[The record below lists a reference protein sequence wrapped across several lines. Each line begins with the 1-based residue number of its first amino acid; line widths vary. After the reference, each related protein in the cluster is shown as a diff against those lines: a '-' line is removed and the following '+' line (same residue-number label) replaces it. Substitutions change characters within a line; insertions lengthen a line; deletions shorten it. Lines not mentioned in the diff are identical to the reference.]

1 MPRADFVH
9 LHVHSQYSLLDGACH
24 LEKLV
29 RKAQE
34 FKMPALAVTDHGN
47 LFGAIDF
54 YRLAQ
59 KEGIK
64 PIIGCE
70 VYVAPGSRLE
80 RYPQDGQYEG
90 ANHLTLLVRDRTGYK
105 NLIKLVTAGYLEGF
119 YYKPR
124 IDKDLLAQYHEG
136 LLALSGCLN
145 SEVCQLLAQGEEE
158 KAVEVAAWHRDLF
171 GRENYFLEL
180 QFHGIEPQRAVNQ
193 GLLRMAKRLEVPVV
207 ATNDVHYLNAG
218 DHKAHDALICIQTG
232 KTVADRDRLRFASE
246 QFYFKSPRE
255 MADLFPELSEA
266 LLNTV
271 AIAERCNLRL
281 EFDKIHLPRYQAPPG
296 QTLDSYLAECSW
308 RGLHQRYGQIPD
320 EAKDRLARELEVI
333 KKIGF
338 AGYFLIVWDF
348 IRFAKERGI
357 AVGPG
362 RGSAAGSLVAYA
374 LGITNIDPLRYG
386 LLFER
391 FLNPERISPPDM
403 DIDFAD
409 DRRDEVIGYVAQKYG
424 KDNVA
429 QIITFGTLG
438 AKAVIRDVGRALGM
452 PYGEVDQVAKM
463 VPNVLNISL
472 DEAIA
477 QSPQLRDAVRS
488 RPEVNELWEIARSL
502 EGLTRH
508 ASTHAAGVVISGEP
522 LIEYV
527 PLYRGT
533 KGEITTQYAMGA
545 IERIGLL
552 KMDFLGLRTLT
563 VIANTLKLL
572 NEARGAELQADQIPF
587 DDAKTFQLLS
597 EARTSGV
604 FQLESAGMRDLLRRL
619 RPERLE
625 DVIALVALYRPGPM
639 EMIPDFINRR
649 HGRVKI
655 NYDHPLMEKYLKET
669 YGVMVYQEQVMQIA
683 SEMAGFTMGE
693 ADILRRAM
701 GKKNPELMARQRE
714 KFVEGAVARH
724 VPRAKGERIFDLMAQ
739 FAGYGFNKSHA
750 AAYAVV
756 AYQTAYLKANYPM
769 EFMAALLTSEMGDTD
784 KTVKYIEE
792 CQQMGIEILPPD
804 VNESGS
810 TFRVVGDKIRFG
822 LVAVKN
828 LGETAIQSIL
838 NARLTGGKISS
849 LHDFCERVDLRL
861 VNKRVIESLI
871 KCGAFDSLGYR
882 RSQLMAAVD
891 QAMEAASVL
900 LRDRAK
906 GQGSLLEMLEGGA
919 GRAKTPR
926 LLDMPEWS
934 HAQRLTAER
943 EILGFYISGH
953 PLSEYEALRKR
964 HATATTEELGSLRDK
979 EMVTLCGIITA
990 VKEIATKNGDR
1001 MAFVT
1006 LEDLRGSVESIAFP
1020 DLYRGR
1026 MLYLVKDNPV
1036 LVKGQVDIGE
1046 EAVKLLLTDV
1056 RPLSDLQ
1063 GEPEGEMEIAL
1074 RVDALSGEI
1083 LRRIRATVE
1092 GFGGPVPLRL
1102 RLHLD
1107 RATTVVVEADEGLSV
1122 RPVPELVSAVE
1133 KIAGPG
1139 SVAIKAGST

>member
-1 MPRADFVH
+1 MPHAGFVH

-29 RKAQE
+29 EKAKE

-54 YRLAQ
+54 YNLAQ
-59 KEGIK
+59 KAGVK

-70 VYVAPGSRLE
+70 VYVAPGSRLD
-80 RYPQDGQYEG
+80 RYPQDGHYEG
-90 ANHLTLLVRDRTGYK
+90 ANHLTLLVKDRTGYK

-119 YYKPR
+119 YYRPR
-124 IDKDLLAQYHEG
+124 VDKELLSQHHEG

-145 SEVCQLLAQGEEE
+145 SEVCRLLAQKEEG
-158 KAVEVAAWHRDLF
+158 KALEVAAWYRDLF
-171 GRENYFLEL
+171 GPENYFLEL
-180 QFHGIEPQRAVNQ
+180 QFHGIQPQQEVNQ
-193 GLLRMAKRLEVPVV
+193 SLLQMAKKLGASPV

-218 DHKAHDALICIQTG
+218 DHKAHDALLCIQTG
-232 KTVADRDRLRFASE
+232 KTVADRERMRFSSD
-246 QFYFKSPRE
+246 QFYFKNPQE
-255 MADLFPELSEA
+255 MQGLFAEIPEA
-266 LLNTV
+266 LINTV
-271 AIAERCNLRL
+271 AIAERCNLQL
-281 EFDKIHLPRYQAPPG
+281 DFNKIHLPHYQVPSG
-296 QTLDSYLAECSW
+296 HTLDTYLAECSW
-308 RGLHQRYGQIPD
+308 RGLKERYGQIT
-320 EAKDRLARELEVI
+320 EEVRQRLAGELQMIE
-333 KKIGF
+333 KMGF

-357 AVGPG
+357 SVGPG

-391 FLNPERISPPDM
+391 FMNPERISPPDM

-409 DRRDEVIGYVAQKYG
+409 DRRDEVIEYVAQKYG
-424 KDNVA
+424 KGNVA

-452 PYGEVDQVAKM
+452 PYGEVDRVAKM
-463 VPNVLNISL
+463 VPNILNIAL
-472 DEAIA
+472 HEAIA
-477 QSPQLRDAVRS
+477 QSPPLKDAVRS
-488 RPEVNELWEIARSL
+488 QTEVAELWEIARSL

-522 LIEYV
+522 LNEHV

-545 IERIGLL
+545 IEKIGLL

-572 NEARGAELQADQIPF
+572 KETRGVELQADRISL
-587 DDAKTFQLLS
+587 DDPKAFQLLS
-597 EARTSGV
+597 DAKTSGV
-604 FQLESAGMRDLLRRL
+604 FQLESGGMRDLLKRL

-655 NYDHPLMEKYLKET
+655 SYDHPLMEKYLHET

-701 GKKNPELMARQRE
+701 GKKDPELMARQRE
-714 KFVEGAVARH
+714 KFLAGAATRQ
-724 VPRAKGERIFDLMAQ
+724 VPKAKAEKIFDLMAQ

-750 AAYAVV
+750 AAYAMV
-756 AYQTAYLKANYPM
+756 AYQTAYLKANYPV
-769 EFMAALLTSEMGDTD
+769 EFMAALLTSEMGNTD
-784 KTVKYIEE
+784 KTVVYIEE
-792 CQQMGIEILPPD
+792 CRQMGIEILPPD

-810 TFRVVGDKIRFG
+810 TFRAVEDKICFG

-828 LGETAIQSIL
+828 LGETAIQSMV
-838 NARLTGGKISS
+838 NARLTGGKFTN

-861 VNKRVIESLI
+861 VNKRVIESLV
-871 KCGAFDSLGYR
+871 KCGAFDSLGCR
-882 RSQLMAAVD
+882 RSQLMAMVD
-891 QAMEAASVL
+891 QAMESASAVH
-900 LRDRAK
+900 RDRAK
-906 GQGSLLEMLEGGA
+906 GQVSLLDVLGGELSQA
-919 GRAKTPR
+919 VTPQIPEI
-926 LLDMPEWS
+926 PEWP

-943 EILGFYISGH
+943 EILGFYVTGH
-953 PLSEYEALRKR
+953 PLSEYETLATQY
-964 HATATTEELGSLRDK
+964 ATATTDGLFSLRDK
-979 EMVTLCGIITA
+979 ETVSLCGIVTA
-990 VKEIATKNGDR
+990 VKEISTKNGDR

-1020 DLYRGR
+1020 DLYKSK
-1026 MLYLVKDNPV
+1026 MLFLVKDNPV
-1036 LVKGQVDIGE
+1036 LVRGQVDIGE
-1046 EAVKLLLTDV
+1046 EVVKLLLSDV
-1056 RPLSDLQ
+1056 QPLDDLQ
-1063 GEPEGEMEIAL
+1063 EKPAAEVEIAL
-1074 RVDALSGEI
+1074 RPETLSMEV
-1083 LRRIRATVE
+1083 LRQIRSTAAD
-1092 GFGGPVPLRL
+1092 FRGPVPLRI
-1102 RLHLD
+1102 RLHTD
-1107 RATTVVVEADEGLSV
+1107 GQTAVVIEASEALRVMPLPAFLSRVEDIV
-1122 RPVPELVSAVE
+1122 
-1133 KIAGPG
+1133 GPG
-1139 SVAIKAGST
+1139 SVVVTR

>member
-1 MPRADFVH
+1 
-9 LHVHSQYSLLDGACH
+9 
-24 LEKLV
+24 
-29 RKAQE
+29 
-34 FKMPALAVTDHGN
+34 
-47 LFGAIDF
+47 
-54 YRLAQ
+54 
-59 KEGIK
+59 
-64 PIIGCE
+64 
-70 VYVAPGSRLE
+70 
-80 RYPQDGQYEG
+80 
-90 ANHLTLLVRDRTGYK
+90 
-105 NLIKLVTAGYLEGF
+105 
-119 YYKPR
+119 
-124 IDKDLLAQYHEG
+124 
-136 LLALSGCLN
+136 
-145 SEVCQLLAQGEEE
+145 
-158 KAVEVAAWHRDLF
+158 
-171 GRENYFLEL
+171 
-180 QFHGIEPQRAVNQ
+180 
-193 GLLRMAKRLEVPVV
+193 
-207 ATNDVHYLNAG
+207 
-218 DHKAHDALICIQTG
+218 
-232 KTVADRDRLRFASE
+232 
-246 QFYFKSPRE
+246 
-255 MADLFPELSEA
+255 
-266 LLNTV
+266 
-271 AIAERCNLRL
+271 
-281 EFDKIHLPRYQAPPG
+281 
-296 QTLDSYLAECSW
+296 
-308 RGLHQRYGQIPD
+308 
-320 EAKDRLARELEVI
+320 EVI
-333 KKIGF
+333 EKIGF

-348 IRFAKERGI
+348 IRFAKDRGI
-357 AVGPG
+357 SVGPG

-424 KDNVA
+424 KENVA

-452 PYGEVDQVAKM
+452 PYGEVDKIAKM

-477 QSPQLRDAVRS
+477 QSPPLREAVRS
-488 RPEVNELWEIARSL
+488 RPEVNDLWEIARTL

-522 LIEYV
+522 LIEHV

-545 IERIGLL
+545 IEKIGLL

-563 VIANTLKLL
+563 VISNTLKLL
-572 NEARGAELQADQIPF
+572 NETRGVDLQADRIPF
-587 DDAKTFQLLS
+587 DDAQTFTLLS

-714 KFVEGAVARH
+714 KFVERAVTRH
-724 VPRAKGERIFDLMAQ
+724 VPRAKTERIFDLMAQ

-769 EFMAALLTSEMGDTD
+769 EFMAALCTSEMGDTD

-792 CQQMGIEILPPD
+792 CRQMGIEILPPD

-838 NARLTGGKISS
+838 NARVTGGKFSS

-891 QAMEAASVL
+891 QAMDAASVL

-906 GQGSLLEMLEGGA
+906 GQVSLLEMLEGGV
-919 GRAKTPR
+919 GRAKTPQ
-926 LLDMPEWS
+926 LHDMPEWS

-943 EILGFYISGH
+943 EIIGFYITGH

-964 HATATTEELGSLRDK
+964 HATATTEELGSFRDK
-979 EMVTLCGIITA
+979 EMITLCGIITV
-990 VKEIATKNGDR
+990 VKEISTKSGDR

-1006 LEDLRGSVESIAFP
+1006 IEDLRGSVESIVFP

-1026 MLYLVKDNPV
+1026 MLTLVKDNPV

-1063 GEPEGEMEIAL
+1063 QEPEGEMEIAL
-1074 RVDALSGEI
+1074 RAEALSGEI
-1083 LRRIRATVE
+1083 LRQIRTTVE
-1092 GFGGPVPLRL
+1092 DYAGPVPLRL

-1107 RATTVVVEADEGLSV
+1107 RATAVVIEAGEGLSV
-1122 RPVPELVSAVE
+1122 RPVPELVSALE
-1133 KIAGPG
+1133 RITGPG
-1139 SVAIKAGST
+1139 SVAIRVGTA

>member
-29 RKAQE
+29 RKAKE

-47 LFGAIDF
+47 LFGAVDF

-124 IDKDLLAQYHEG
+124 IDKELLAQYHEG

-145 SEVCQLLAQGEEE
+145 SEVCQLLAHGEEE
-158 KAVEVAAWHRDLF
+158 KACEVAAWHRDLF

-180 QFHGIEPQRAVNQ
+180 QFHGIESQRAVNQ

-218 DHKAHDALICIQTG
+218 DHKAHDALVCIQTG
-232 KTVADRDRLRFASE
+232 KTVADRDRLRFASD

-271 AIAERCNLRL
+271 AIAERCNLQL
-281 EFDKIHLPRYQAPPG
+281 EFDKIHLPRYQEPPG
-296 QTLDSYLAECSW
+296 HTLDSYLAECSW
-308 RGLHQRYGQIPD
+308 RGLNERYGQITE
-320 EAKDRLARELEVI
+320 EAKGRLARELEVVE
-333 KKIGF
+333 KIGF

-409 DRRDEVIGYVAQKYG
+409 DRREEVIGYVAQKYG
-424 KDNVA
+424 KENVA

-452 PYGEVDQVAKM
+452 PYGEVDQIAKM

-477 QSPQLRDAVRS
+477 QSPPLREAVRS
-488 RPEVNELWEIARSL
+488 RPEVNGLWEIARSL

-522 LIEYV
+522 LIEHV
-527 PLYRGT
+527 PLYRGA

-572 NEARGAELQADQIPF
+572 NETRGVELQADQIPF

-669 YGVMVYQEQVMQIA
+669 YGVMVYQEQVMQIG

-701 GKKNPELMARQRE
+701 GKKNPELMDRQRE
-714 KFVEGAVARH
+714 KFVEGAVTRH
-724 VPRAKGERIFDLMAQ
+724 VPRAKAERIFDLMAQ

-756 AYQTAYLKANYPM
+756 AYQTGYLKANYPM

-838 NARLTGGKISS
+838 NARLTGGKFSS

-861 VNKRVIESLI
+861 VNKRVVESLI
-871 KCGAFDSLGYR
+871 KCGAFDSFGYR

-891 QAMEAASVL
+891 QAMEAASAL

-906 GQGSLLEMLEGGA
+906 GQVSLLEMLEGGA
-919 GRAKTPR
+919 GRAKTPQ
-926 LLDMPEWS
+926 LSDMPEWS

-943 EILGFYISGH
+943 EILGFYITGH
-953 PLSEYEALRKR
+953 PLTAYEAVRKR

-979 EMVTLCGIITA
+979 EMVALCAIITA
-990 VKEIATKNGDR
+990 VKEIATKSGDR

-1020 DLYRGR
+1020 DLYRAR
-1026 MLYLVKDNPV
+1026 MLHLVKDNPV

-1056 RPLSDLQ
+1056 QPLSDLQ
-1063 GEPEGEMEIAL
+1063 GQPEGELEITL
-1074 RVDALSGEI
+1074 RAEALSGET
-1083 LRRIRATVE
+1083 LRQIHTTV
-1092 GFGGPVPLRL
+1092 GDFRGPVPLRL
-1102 RLHLD
+1102 RLYLD
-1107 RATTVVVEADEGLSV
+1107 RATAVVIEAGEGLSV

-1139 SVAIKAGST
+1139 SVAIKGGSA

>member
-1 MPRADFVH
+1 MPHAGFVH

-29 RKAQE
+29 EKAKE
-34 FKMPALAVTDHGN
+34 FRMPALALTDHGN

-54 YRLAQ
+54 YHLA
-59 KEGIK
+59 KKAGIK

-80 RYPQDGQYEG
+80 RYPQDGHYEG
-90 ANHLTLLVRDRTGYK
+90 ANHLTLLVKDRTGYK
-105 NLIKLVTAGYLEGF
+105 NLIKLATAGYLEGF
-119 YYKPR
+119 YYRPR
-124 IDKDLLAQYHEG
+124 IDKELLSLHHEG
-136 LLALSGCLN
+136 LVALSGCLN
-145 SEVCQLLAQGEEE
+145 SEVCRLLAQKEEG
-158 KAVEVAAWHRDLF
+158 KALDVAAWYRDLF
-171 GRENYFLEL
+171 GRQNYFLEL
-180 QFHGIEPQRAVNQ
+180 QSHGIEAQHEVNRS
-193 GLLRMAKRLEVPVV
+193 LLKMAKTLGTSLV

-218 DHKAHDALICIQTG
+218 DDKAHDALVCIQTG
-232 KTVADRDRLRFASE
+232 KTVADRERMRFSSN
-246 QFYFKSPRE
+246 QFYLKSPQE
-255 MADLFPELSEA
+255 MQELFAEIPEA
-266 LLNTV
+266 LINTV
-271 AIAERCNLRL
+271 AIAERCNLQL
-281 EFDKIHLPRYQAPPG
+281 DFNKIHLPHYQVPPG
-296 QTLDSYLAECSW
+296 YTLDTYLAECSW
-308 RGLHQRYGQIPD
+308 RGLKERYSEITE
-320 EAKDRLARELEVI
+320 EARCRLAGELQVI
-333 KKIGF
+333 ENMGF

-391 FLNPERISPPDM
+391 FMNPERISPPDM

-424 KDNVA
+424 KENVA

-452 PYGEVDQVAKM
+452 PYGEVDRIAKM
-463 VPNVLNISL
+463 VPSILNVSL
-472 DEAIA
+472 GEAIV
-477 QSPQLRDAVRS
+477 QSPPLREAVGS
-488 RPEVNELWEIARSL
+488 QPELKELWEIARSL

-522 LIEYV
+522 LIEHV

-545 IERIGLL
+545 IEKIGLL

-572 NEARGAELQADQIPF
+572 KDTRGIELHADHIPL
-587 DDAKTFQLLS
+587 DDPKTFQLLS
-597 EARTSGV
+597 EAKTSGV
-604 FQLESAGMRDLLRRL
+604 FQLESGGMRDLLKRL

-655 NYDHPLMEKYLKET
+655 SYDHPLMEKFLHET

-714 KFVEGAVARH
+714 KFLAGAAARH
-724 VPRAKGERIFDLMAQ
+724 IPKAKAEKIFDLMAQ

-750 AAYAVV
+750 AAYAMV
-756 AYQTAYLKANYPM
+756 AYQTAYLKANYPVD
-769 EFMAALLTSEMGDTD
+769 FMAALLTSEMGNTD
-784 KTVKYIEE
+784 KTVAHIEE
-792 CQQMGIEILPPD
+792 CRQMGIEILPPD

-810 TFRVVGDKIRFG
+810 TFRVVEDKIRFG

-838 NARLTGGKISS
+838 NARLTAGRFTS

-871 KCGAFDSLGYR
+871 KCGAFDSLGWR
-882 RSQLMAAVD
+882 RSQMMSMVD
-891 QAMEAASVL
+891 QAMEAASAAH
-900 LRDRAK
+900 RDRAR
-906 GQGSLLEMLEGGA
+906 GQVSLLDVLGGGVA
-919 GRAKTPR
+919 QAATPQIP
-926 LLDMPEWS
+926 DIPEWP

-943 EILGFYISGH
+943 EMLGFYVTGH
-953 PLSEYEALRKR
+953 PLSEYETLAKQY
-964 HATATTEELGSLRDK
+964 ATATTDGLSSLRDK
-979 EMVTLCGIITA
+979 ETVTLCGVVTA
-990 VKEIATKNGDR
+990 VKEISTKNGDR

-1006 LEDLRGSVESIAFP
+1006 LEDLRGAVEMVAFP
-1020 DLYRGR
+1020 DLYRNK

-1036 LVKGQVDIGE
+1036 LVKGQVDVGE
-1046 EAVKLLLTDV
+1046 EAVKLLLSDV
-1056 RPLSDLQ
+1056 QPFDDLQ
-1063 GEPEGEMEIAL
+1063 EKPAAELEIAL
-1074 RVDALSGEI
+1074 RSEALSMEI
-1083 LRRIRATVE
+1083 LRQIRSTAAN
-1092 GFGGPVPLRL
+1092 FKGPVPLRL
-1102 RLHLD
+1102 CLHID
-1107 RATTVVVEADEGLSV
+1107 RETTVVIEASESLHV
-1122 RPVPELVSAVE
+1122 MPVPAFLSQVE
-1133 KIAGPG
+1133 SIVGPG
-1139 SVAIKAGST
+1139 SVVVTK

>member
-1 MPRADFVH
+1 MPHAGFVH

-29 RKAQE
+29 RKAKE

-59 KEGIK
+59 KEGVK

-70 VYVAPGSRLE
+70 VYVAPGSRLD
-80 RYPQDGQYEG
+80 RSPQDGQYEG
-90 ANHLTLLVRDRTGYK
+90 ANHLTLLVKDRVGYK

-124 IDKDLLAQYHEG
+124 IDKELLSQHHEG

-145 SEVCQLLAQGEEE
+145 SEVCQLLAQGEHG
-158 KAVEVAAWHRDLF
+158 KALESAAWHRDLF
-171 GRENYFLEL
+171 GPENYFAEL
-180 QFHGIEPQRAVNQ
+180 QFHDIESQREVNR
-193 GLLRMAKRLEVPVV
+193 GLLQLAKNLGLSTV

-218 DHKAHDALICIQTG
+218 DHKAHDTLLCIQTG
-232 KTVADRDRLRFASE
+232 RTVAERDRMRFAAD
-246 QFYFKSPRE
+246 QFYFKSPQE
-255 MADLFPELSEA
+255 MQNLFPEVPEA
-266 LLNTV
+266 IMNTLV
-271 AIAERCNLRL
+271 IAERCNLQL
-281 EFDKIHLPRYQAPPG
+281 DFDKIHLPRYEVPPG
-296 QTLDSYLAECSW
+296 HTLESYLGEISW
-308 RGLHQRYGQIPD
+308 RGLKERYGEITE
-320 EAKDRLARELEVI
+320 EARVRLARELNVI
-333 KKIGF
+333 EKIGF

-357 AVGPG
+357 SVGPG
-362 RGSAAGSLVAYA
+362 RGSAAGSLAAYA

-409 DRRDEVIGYVAQKYG
+409 DRRDEVIEYVAQKYG
-424 KDNVA
+424 KENVA

-438 AKAVIRDVGRALGM
+438 AKAVVRDVGRAVGM
-452 PYGEVDQVAKM
+452 PYGEVDRIAKM
-463 VPNVLNISL
+463 IPNILNVSL
-472 DEAIA
+472 DEAVA
-477 QSPQLRDAVRS
+477 QSPPLRETIHSA
-488 RPEVNELWEIARSL
+488 PELRELWEIARSL

-522 LIEYV
+522 LIEHV

-545 IERIGLL
+545 IEKIGLI

-563 VIANTLKLL
+563 VIANTLKVLKETRGVEL
-572 NEARGAELQADQIPF
+572 REAQIPF
-587 DDAKTFQLLS
+587 DDPRTFQLLS
-597 EARTSGV
+597 EAKTLGV

-619 RPERLE
+619 GPERLE

-655 NYDHPLMEKYLKET
+655 DYGHPLMEKYLRET

-701 GKKNPELMARQRE
+701 GKKDVDLMARQRE
-714 KFVEGAVARH
+714 KFIAGAVARR
-724 VPRAKGERIFDLMAQ
+724 VPKAKAGKIFELMAQ

-750 AAYAVV
+750 AAYAVL
-756 AYQTAYLKANYPM
+756 AYQTAYLKANYPV
-769 EFMAALLTSEMGDTD
+769 EFMAALLTSEMGNTD
-784 KTVKYIEE
+784 KTVRHIEE
-792 CQQMGIEILPPD
+792 CRQMAIEILPPD
-804 VNESGS
+804 VNESARN
-810 TFRVVGDKIRFG
+810 FRVVEDKLRFG

-838 NARLTGGKISS
+838 NARLTAGKFTS

-871 KCGAFDSLGYR
+871 KCGAFDSLGDH
-882 RSQLMAAVD
+882 RSQLMASVD
-891 QAMEAASVL
+891 QAIEAASAVH
-900 LRDRAK
+900 RDRAK
-906 GQGSLLEMLEGGA
+906 GQGSLLEMLGGMA
-919 GRAKTPR
+919 SQMKPPQ
-926 LLDMPEWS
+926 LHDMPEWS

-943 EILGFYISGH
+943 EILGFYITGH
-953 PLSEYEALRKR
+953 PLSEYEVLCKR
-964 HATATTEELGSLRDK
+964 YATAASDELSSLRDK
-979 EMVTLCGIITA
+979 ETVNLCGIVTA
-990 VKEIATKNGDR
+990 VKEISTKSGDR

-1006 LEDLRGSVESIAFP
+1006 LEDLRGSVELIAFP
-1020 DLYRGR
+1020 DLYRSK
-1026 MLYLVKDNPV
+1026 MLYLIKDNPV
-1036 LVKGQVDIGE
+1036 LVRGQVDIGE
-1046 EAVKLLLTDV
+1046 EVVKLLLTDV
-1056 RPLSDLQ
+1056 QPLSDLQ
-1063 GEPEGEMEIAL
+1063 GKTEGRLEIAV
-1074 RVDALSGEI
+1074 RAEALSGQV
-1083 LRRIRATVE
+1083 LRQIHTTAANFRGT
-1092 GFGGPVPLRL
+1092 VPLRL
-1102 RLHLD
+1102 RVYLD
-1107 RATTVVVEADEGLSV
+1107 PGNAVVIEAGEGLHV
-1122 RPVPELVSAVE
+1122 QPTPEFISQVE
-1133 KIAGPG
+1133 KIVGSG
-1139 SVAIKAGST
+1139 SVAVAG

>member
-1 MPRADFVH
+1 MPHAEFVH

-29 RKAQE
+29 RKAKE

-54 YRLAQ
+54 YRMAQ

-64 PIIGCE
+64 PVIGCE
-70 VYVAPGSRLE
+70 VYVAPGSRLD
-80 RYPQDGQYEG
+80 RYPQDGRYEG
-90 ANHLTLLVRDRTGYK
+90 ANHLTLLAKDRNGYK

-124 IDKDLLAQYHEG
+124 IDKALLSQHSDG

-145 SEVCQLLAQGEEE
+145 SEVCQLLAHGEEG
-158 KAVEVAAWHRDLF
+158 KALDVAAWHRDVF
-171 GRENYFLEL
+171 GGENYFLEL
-180 QFHGIEPQRAVNQ
+180 QSHGIEPQEDVNRH
-193 GLLRMAKRLEVPVV
+193 LIRMAQKLGLSLA
-207 ATNDVHYLNAG
+207 ATNDVHYLNPG
-218 DHKAHDALICIQTG
+218 DFKAHDALLCIQTG
-232 KTVADRDRLRFASE
+232 KTVAEKDRMRFSSN
-246 QFYFKSPRE
+246 QFYFKTPQE
-255 MADLFPELSEA
+255 MQDLFREVPEA
-266 LLNTV
+266 LVNTLT
-271 AIAERCNLRL
+271 IAERCNLQL
-281 EFDKIHLPRYQAPPG
+281 DFNKIHLPHYRVPPEH
-296 QTLDSYLAECSW
+296 TLDSYLVECSW
-308 RGLHQRYGQIPD
+308 RGLQERYGEITE
-320 EAKDRLARELEVI
+320 EAKSRLTQELRVI
-333 KKIGF
+333 EKIGF

-348 IRFAKERGI
+348 IRFARERGVS
-357 AVGPG
+357 VGPG

-409 DRRDEVIGYVAQKYG
+409 DRRDEVIEYVAQKYG

-438 AKAVIRDVGRALGM
+438 AKAVIRDVGRTLGM
-452 PYGEVDQVAKM
+452 PYGEVDKIAKM
-463 VPNVLNISL
+463 VPNILNITL
-472 DEAIA
+472 DDAMA
-477 QSPQLRDAVRS
+477 QSPPLREAVQG
-488 RPEVNELWEIARSL
+488 RPEVDELWQIARSL

-522 LIEYV
+522 LIEHV

-545 IERIGLL
+545 IEKIGLL

-563 VIANTLKLL
+563 VIANTLKLVK
-572 NEARGAELQADQIPF
+572 ETRGVELRAERIPF
-587 DDAKTFQLLS
+587 DDPKTFQLLS
-597 EARTSGV
+597 EAKTLGV
-604 FQLESAGMRDLLRRL
+604 FQLESPGMRDLLRRL

-655 NYDHPLMEKYLKET
+655 EYDHPLMEKYLKET

-701 GKKNPELMARQRE
+701 GKKNLDLMAQQRE
-714 KFVEGAVARH
+714 KFVARAVAQH
-724 VPRAKGERIFDLMAQ
+724 VPKAKAEKIFDLMAH

-756 AYQTAYLKANYPM
+756 AFQTAYLKANYPM
-769 EFMAALLTSEMGDTD
+769 EFMAALLTSEMGNTD
-784 KTVKYIEE
+784 KTVRHIEE
-792 CQQMGIEILPPD
+792 CRQMGIEILPPD

-810 TFRVVGDKIRFG
+810 TFRVVEGKIRFG

-828 LGETAIQSIL
+828 LGETAIQSVL
-838 NARLTGGKISS
+838 NARRTGGKFTS

-871 KCGAFDSLGYR
+871 KCGAFDSLGFR
-882 RSQLMAAVD
+882 RSQLMAAAD
-891 QAMEAASVL
+891 HAMDAASAVV
-900 LRDRAK
+900 RDRAR
-906 GQGSLLEMLEGGA
+906 GQGSLLEMLGGEA
-919 GRAKTPR
+919 AQAKAPQ
-926 LLDMPEWS
+926 MPDISEWS
-934 HAQRLTAER
+934 HSQRLTAER
-943 EILGFYISGH
+943 EILGFYITGH
-953 PLSEYEALRKR
+953 PLSEFEPLRKR
-964 HATATTEELGSLRDK
+964 YATATTDELSGLRDK
-979 EMVTLCGIITA
+979 ETVSLCGIVTA
-990 VKEIATKNGDR
+990 VKEISTKNGDR

-1006 LEDLRGSVESIAFP
+1006 LEDLQGSVESIAFP
-1020 DLYRGR
+1020 DLYRGK
-1026 MLYLVKDNPV
+1026 MLHLIKDNPV

-1046 EAVKLLLTDV
+1046 EVVKLLLSDV
-1056 RPLSDLQ
+1056 QPLGDLQ
-1063 GEPEGEMEIAL
+1063 EEAGGELEIAVRSEALTGEVL
-1074 RVDALSGEI
+1074 RQ
-1083 LRRIRATVE
+1083 IRMAAAQ
-1092 GFGGPVPLRL
+1092 FKGPIPLRL

-1107 RATTVVVEADEGLSV
+1107 RGTSVVVEAGQ
-1122 RPVPELVSAVE
+1122 ELHVLPAPAFIAEVE
-1133 KIAGPG
+1133 RITGPG
-1139 SVAIKAGST
+1139 SVTVTR

>member
-1 MPRADFVH
+1 MPRAGFVH

-29 RKAQE
+29 RKAKE

-59 KEGIK
+59 KEGVK

-70 VYVAPGSRLE
+70 VYVAPGSRLD
-80 RYPQDGQYEG
+80 RSPQDGQYEG
-90 ANHLTLLVRDRTGYK
+90 ANHLTLLVKDRVGYK

-124 IDKDLLAQYHEG
+124 IDKELLSQYHEG

-145 SEVCQLLAQGEEE
+145 SEVCQLLAQGEHG
-158 KAVEVAAWHRDLF
+158 KAVESAAWHRDLF
-171 GRENYFLEL
+171 GPENYFAEL
-180 QFHGIEPQRAVNQ
+180 QFHGIESQREVNR
-193 GLLRMAKRLEVPVV
+193 GLLQLAKDLGLSTV

-218 DHKAHDALICIQTG
+218 DHKAHDTLLCIQTG
-232 KTVADRDRLRFASE
+232 RTVAERDRMRFASD
-246 QFYFKSPRE
+246 QFYLKSPQE
-255 MADLFPELSEA
+255 MQNLFPEIPEA
-266 LLNTV
+266 ITNTLV
-271 AIAERCNLRL
+271 IAERCNLQL
-281 EFDKIHLPRYQAPPG
+281 EFDKIHLPRYEVPPG
-296 QTLDSYLAECSW
+296 HTLESYLGEISW
-308 RGLHQRYGQIPD
+308 RGLKERYGEIAE
-320 EAKDRLARELEVI
+320 EARARLARELNVI
-333 KKIGF
+333 EKIGF

-357 AVGPG
+357 SVGPG

-409 DRRDEVIGYVAQKYG
+409 DRRDEVIEYVAQKYG
-424 KDNVA
+424 KENVA

-438 AKAVIRDVGRALGM
+438 AKAVVRDVGRAVGM
-452 PYGEVDQVAKM
+452 PYGEVDRIAKM
-463 VPNVLNISL
+463 IPNILNVSL
-472 DEAIA
+472 DEAVA
-477 QSPQLRDAVRS
+477 QSPPLRETIHSA
-488 RPEVNELWEIARSL
+488 PELGELWEIARSL

-522 LIEYV
+522 LIEHV

-545 IERIGLL
+545 IEKIGLI

-563 VIANTLKLL
+563 VIANTLKVLK
-572 NEARGAELQADQIPF
+572 ETRGVEIREDQIPF
-587 DDAKTFQLLS
+587 DDPKTFQLLS
-597 EARTSGV
+597 EAKTLGV

-619 RPERLE
+619 GPERLE

-655 NYDHPLMEKYLKET
+655 DYGHPLMEKYLRET

-701 GKKNPELMARQRE
+701 GKKDVDLMVRQRE
-714 KFVEGAVARH
+714 KFIAGAVARR
-724 VPRAKGERIFDLMAQ
+724 VPKARAEKIFDLMAQ

-750 AAYAVV
+750 AAYAVL
-756 AYQTAYLKANYPM
+756 AYQTAYLKANYPV
-769 EFMAALLTSEMGDTD
+769 EFMAALLTSEMGNTD
-784 KTVKYIEE
+784 KTVRHIEE
-792 CQQMGIEILPPD
+792 CRQMAIEILPPD
-804 VNESGS
+804 VNESARN
-810 TFRVVGDKIRFG
+810 FRVVEDKLRFG

-838 NARLTGGKISS
+838 NARLTGGKFTS

-871 KCGAFDSLGYR
+871 KCGAFDSLGDR
-882 RSQLMAAVD
+882 RSQLMASVD
-891 QAMEAASVL
+891 QAIDAASAVQ
-900 LRDRAK
+900 RDRAK
-906 GQGSLLEMLEGGA
+906 GQGSLLEMLGGVA
-919 GRAKTPR
+919 SQMKPPQ
-926 LLDMPEWS
+926 LHDMPEWS

-943 EILGFYISGH
+943 EILGFYITGH
-953 PLSEYEALRKR
+953 PLSEYEVLCKR
-964 HATATTEELGSLRDK
+964 YATAASDELSSLRDK
-979 EMVTLCGIITA
+979 ATVNLCGIITA
-990 VKEIATKNGDR
+990 VKEIATKSGDR

-1006 LEDLRGSVESIAFP
+1006 LEDLRGSVELIAFP
-1020 DLYRGR
+1020 DLYRSK
-1026 MLYLVKDNPV
+1026 MLYLIKDSPV
-1036 LVKGQVDIGE
+1036 LVRGQVDIGE
-1046 EAVKLLLTDV
+1046 EVVKLLLTDV
-1056 RPLSDLQ
+1056 QPLSDLQ
-1063 GEPEGEMEIAL
+1063 GKTEGHLEIAL
-1074 RVDALSGEI
+1074 RAEALSGQV
-1083 LRRIRATVE
+1083 LRQIHTTAANFR
-1092 GFGGPVPLRL
+1092 GDVPLRL
-1102 RLHLD
+1102 RLYVERD
-1107 RATTVVVEADEGLSV
+1107 RAIVIEAGEKLHVKPAAEFIAQVEN
-1122 RPVPELVSAVE
+1122 
-1133 KIAGPG
+1133 ITGPG
-1139 SVAIKAGST
+1139 SVGTTL

>member
-1 MPRADFVH
+1 MPRAGFVH

-29 RKAQE
+29 RKAKE
-34 FKMPALAVTDHGN
+34 FKMPALAITDHGN

-80 RYPQDGQYEG
+80 RHPEDGQYEG

-124 IDKDLLAQYHEG
+124 IDKDLLSRHHEG

-145 SEVCQLLAQGEEE
+145 SEVCRLLAQGEEGKSLE
-158 KAVEVAAWHRDLF
+158 AAAWHRDLF
-171 GRENYFLEL
+171 GPENYFLEM
-180 QFHGIEPQRAVNQ
+180 QFHGIEPQREVNMS
-193 GLLRMAKRLEVPVV
+193 LLQMAKKLGLSLV
-207 ATNDVHYLNAG
+207 ATNDVHYLNVE
-218 DHKAHDALICIQTG
+218 DHTAHDALLCIQTG
-232 KTVADRDRLRFASE
+232 KAVADRDRLRFSAD
-246 QFYFKSPRE
+246 QFYFKSPQE
-255 MADLFPELSEA
+255 MRDLFPEFPEVLV
-266 LLNTV
+266 NTL
-271 AIAERCNLRL
+271 AIAERCNLQMD
-281 EFDKIHLPRYQAPPG
+281 FDRIHLPRYHVPPG
-296 QTLDSYLAECSW
+296 YTLDSFLSECSW
-308 RGLHQRYGQIPD
+308 RGLKERYGEIT
-320 EAKDRLARELEVI
+320 EEGKSRLVEELRVI
-333 KKIGF
+333 EKIGF

-348 IRFAKERGI
+348 IRFSKERGI
-357 AVGPG
+357 SVGPG

-374 LGITNIDPLRYG
+374 LGITDIDPLRYG

-409 DRRDEVIGYVAQKYG
+409 DRRDEVIEYVAQKYG
-424 KDNVA
+424 KENVA

-438 AKAVIRDVGRALGM
+438 AKAVIRDVGRVLGM
-452 PYGEVDQVAKM
+452 PYGEVDKIAKM
-463 VPNVLNISL
+463 VPNILNITL
-472 DEAIA
+472 DDAIA
-477 QSPQLRDAVRS
+477 QSSPLREAVHS
-488 RPEVNELWEIARSL
+488 RPEINQLWQIARSL

-508 ASTHAAGVVISGEP
+508 ASTHAAGVVISEEP
-522 LIEYV
+522 LIEHV
-527 PLYRGT
+527 PLYRGA
-533 KGEITTQYAMGA
+533 KGEMTTQYAMGA
-545 IERIGLL
+545 IEKIGLL

-572 NEARGAELQADQIPF
+572 KETRGIELRAEQFPF
-587 DDAKTFQLLS
+587 DDPKTFQLLS

-655 NYDHPLMEKYLKET
+655 DYDHPLMEKYLKET

-701 GKKNPELMARQRE
+701 GKKNPELMAQQRE
-714 KFVEGAVARH
+714 KFVAGAGARH
-724 VPRAKGERIFDLMAQ
+724 VPKAKTEKIFDLMAQ

-756 AYQTAYLKANYPM
+756 AYQTAYLKANYPV
-769 EFMAALLTSEMGDTD
+769 EFMAALLTSDMGDTD
-784 KTVKYIEE
+784 RTVKHIEE
-792 CQQMGIEILPPD
+792 CRQMGIEILPPD

-810 TFRVVGDKIRFG
+810 TFRAVEGKIRFG

-828 LGETAIQSIL
+828 VGETAIQSIL
-838 NARLTGGKISS
+838 NARLAGGNFLN

-891 QAMEAASVL
+891 HAMDAGSAV

-906 GQGSLLEMLEGGA
+906 GQGSLLEMLGGEA
-919 GRAKTPR
+919 SQTKTPQMP
-926 LLDMPEWS
+926 DVPEWPP
-934 HAQRLTAER
+934 AQRLTAER
-943 EILGFYISGH
+943 EILGFYVTGH
-953 PLSEYEALRKR
+953 PLTEYEALGKR
-964 HATATTEELGSLRDK
+964 YATASTDELSSLRDK
-979 EMVTLCGIITA
+979 ETVRLCGIITA
-990 VKEIATKNGDR
+990 VKEISTKNGDR

-1006 LEDLRGSVESIAFP
+1006 LEDLRGSVEMIAFP
-1020 DLYRGR
+1020 DLYRGK
-1026 MLYLVKDNPV
+1026 MLYLVKDSPV
-1036 LVKGQVDIGE
+1036 LVRGQVDIGE
-1046 EAVKLLLTDV
+1046 EVVKLLLTDV
-1056 RPLSDLQ
+1056 QPLSDLQ
-1063 GEPEGEMEIAL
+1063 GEREGEMEIAL
-1074 RVDALSGEI
+1074 RPEVLSGEV
-1083 LRRIRATVE
+1083 LRQIRGAVANFR
-1092 GFGGPVPLRL
+1092 GAFPLRL
-1102 RLHLD
+1102 RLHLN
-1107 RATTVVVEADEGLSV
+1107 RGTAILIEAGAELHV
-1122 RPVPELVSAVE
+1122 TPVPELISEVE
-1133 KIAGPG
+1133 RIAGPG
-1139 SVAIKAGST
+1139 SVVVTR

>member
-1 MPRADFVH
+1 MLHAGFVH

-24 LEKLV
+24 LERLV
-29 RKAQE
+29 GKAKE
-34 FKMPALAVTDHGN
+34 FKMPALAITDHGN

-80 RYPQDGQYEG
+80 RFPQDGHYEG
-90 ANHLTLLVRDRTGYK
+90 TNHLTLLVKDRSGYK

-124 IDKDLLAQYHEG
+124 IDKELLSQHCEG

-145 SEVCQLLAQGEEE
+145 REVCRLLAQGEEG
-158 KAVEVAAWHRDLF
+158 KALEVAAWYRDLF
-171 GRENYFLEL
+171 GPENYFLEL
-180 QFHGIEPQRAVNQ
+180 QSHGIEPQRAVNQ
-193 GLLRMAKRLEVPVV
+193 SLLLMAKKLGLSLV

-218 DHKAHDALICIQTG
+218 DHKAHDALLCIQTG
-232 KTVADRDRLRFASE
+232 KAMAERDRLRFSAD
-246 QFYFKSPRE
+246 QFYFKSPEE
-255 MADLFPELSEA
+255 MRNLFLEIPEA
-266 LLNTV
+266 LVNTL
-271 AIAERCNLRL
+271 AIAERCNLQL
-281 EFDKIHLPRYQAPPG
+281 EFDKIHLPRYQVPPG
-296 QTLDSYLAECSW
+296 DTLDSYLGKIS
-308 RGLHQRYGQIPD
+308 RQGLKERYGEIAEETQG
-320 EAKDRLARELEVI
+320 RLDRELQAIER
-333 KKIGF
+333 IGF

-362 RGSAAGSLVAYA
+362 RGSAAGSLVSYA

-409 DRRDEVIGYVAQKYG
+409 DRRDEVIEYVAQKYG
-424 KDNVA
+424 KENVS

-438 AKAVIRDVGRALGM
+438 AKAVIRDVGRVLGM
-452 PYGEVDQVAKM
+452 PYGEVDKIAKM
-463 VPNVLNISL
+463 IPNILNSSL
-472 DEAIA
+472 DEAVA
-477 QSPQLRDAVRS
+477 QSPPLRESVQS
-488 RPEVNELWEIARSL
+488 VPEIGELWQIARSL

-508 ASTHAAGVVISGEP
+508 ASTHAAGVVISGDP
-522 LIEYV
+522 LIEHV
-527 PLYRGT
+527 PLYRGA

-545 IERIGLL
+545 IEKIGLL

-563 VIANTLKLL
+563 VIANTLKLIK
-572 NEARGAELQADQIPF
+572 ETRGVELQADEISF
-587 DDAKTFQLLS
+587 DDPRTFQLLS
-597 EARTSGV
+597 EARTAGV
-604 FQLESAGMRDLLRRL
+604 FQLESSGMRDLLRRL
-619 RPERLE
+619 KPERLE

-655 NYDHPLMEKYLKET
+655 TYAHPLMEKYLKET

-701 GKKNPELMARQRE
+701 GKKNLDLMARQRE
-714 KFVEGAVARH
+714 KFVAGAVARH
-724 VPRAKGERIFDLMAQ
+724 VPRAKAEKIFDLMAQ

-750 AAYAVV
+750 AAYAVL
-756 AYQTAYLKANYPM
+756 AYQTAYLKSSYPV
-769 EFMAALLTSEMGDTD
+769 EFMAALLTSEMGNTD

-792 CQQMGIEILPPD
+792 CRQTGIEILPPD
-804 VNESGS
+804 VNESVN
-810 TFRVVGDKIRFG
+810 TFRAVKDKLRFG
-822 LVAVKN
+822 LAAVKN

-838 NARLTGGKISS
+838 DARLTGGKFTS
-849 LHDFCERVDLRL
+849 LHDFSERVDLRL
-861 VNKRVIESLI
+861 VNKRVVESLI

-882 RSQLMAAVD
+882 RSQLMATVD
-891 QAMEAASVL
+891 QAMDAASAL

-906 GQGSLLEMLEGGA
+906 GQVSLLEMLGGTA
-919 GRAKTPR
+919 SQAKSYEMH
-926 LLDMPEWS
+926 DIPEWS

-943 EILGFYISGH
+943 EILGFYVTGH

-964 HATATTEELGSLRDK
+964 YATTTTDELSGLRDK
-979 EMVTLCGIITA
+979 ETVSLFGIVTA
-990 VKEIATKNGDR
+990 VKEISTKNGDR

-1006 LEDLRGSVESIAFP
+1006 LEDLRGSVELIAFP
-1020 DLYRGR
+1020 DLYKSK
-1026 MLYLVKDNPV
+1026 MLYLIKDSPV
-1036 LVKGQVDIGE
+1036 LVRGQVDIGE
-1046 EAVKLLLTDV
+1046 EVIKLLLTDV
-1056 RPLSDLQ
+1056 QPLSDLE
-1063 GEPEGEMEIAL
+1063 GKPEGELEIVL
-1074 RVDALSGEI
+1074 PIEALSGEV
-1083 LRRIRATVE
+1083 LRQIRTAAAN
-1092 GFGGPVPLRL
+1092 FRGPIPLRL

-1107 RATTVVVEADEGLSV
+1107 QETAVVIEAGEGLRV
-1122 RPVPELVSAVE
+1122 RPAPEFISEVE
-1133 KIAGPG
+1133 KIAGSG
-1139 SVAIKAGST
+1139 SVVVTR

>member
-29 RKAQE
+29 RKAHE

-124 IDKDLLAQYHEG
+124 IDKEVLAQYHEG

-145 SEVCQLLAQGEEE
+145 SEVCQLLAHGEEE
-158 KAVEVAAWHRDLF
+158 KACEVAAWHRDLF

-207 ATNDVHYLNAG
+207 VTNDVHYLNAG
-218 DHKAHDALICIQTG
+218 DHKAHDALVCIQTG
-232 KTVADRDRLRFASE
+232 KTVADRDRLRFASD
-246 QFYFKSPRE
+246 QFYLKSPRE

-271 AIAERCNLRL
+271 AIAERCNLQL
-281 EFDKIHLPRYQAPPG
+281 DFDKIHLPRYQAPPG
-296 QTLDSYLAECSW
+296 HTLDSYLAECSW
-308 RGLHQRYGQIPD
+308 RGLSQRYGQIA
-320 EAKDRLARELEVI
+320 EEVKARLTRELEVI
-333 KKIGF
+333 EKIGF

-348 IRFAKERGI
+348 IRFAKDRGI
-357 AVGPG
+357 SVGPG

-424 KDNVA
+424 KENVA

-452 PYGEVDQVAKM
+452 PYGEVDKIAKM

-477 QSPQLRDAVRS
+477 QSPPLREAVRS
-488 RPEVNELWEIARSL
+488 RPEVNDLWEIARTL

-522 LIEYV
+522 LIEHV

-545 IERIGLL
+545 IEKIGLL

-563 VIANTLKLL
+563 VISNTLKLL
-572 NEARGAELQADQIPF
+572 KETRGVDLQADQIPF
-587 DDAKTFQLLS
+587 DDAQTFTLLS

-714 KFVEGAVARH
+714 KFVDRTVTRH
-724 VPRAKGERIFDLMAQ
+724 VPRAKAERIFDLMAQ

-769 EFMAALLTSEMGDTD
+769 EFMAALCTSEMGDTD

-792 CQQMGIEILPPD
+792 CRQMGIEILPPD

-838 NARLTGGKISS
+838 NARTTGGKFSS

-891 QAMEAASVL
+891 QAMDAASVL

-906 GQGSLLEMLEGGA
+906 GQVSLLEMLEGGV
-919 GRAKTPR
+919 GRAKTPQ
-926 LLDMPEWS
+926 LHDMPEWS

-943 EILGFYISGH
+943 EIIGFYITGH

-964 HATATTEELGSLRDK
+964 HATVTTEELGSLRDK
-979 EMVTLCGIITA
+979 EMITLCGIITA
-990 VKEIATKNGDR
+990 VKEISTKSGDR

-1006 LEDLRGSVESIAFP
+1006 IEDLRGSVESIVFP

-1026 MLYLVKDNPV
+1026 MLALVKDNPV

-1046 EAVKLLLTDV
+1046 EAVKLLLTEV

-1063 GEPEGEMEIAL
+1063 QEPEGELEIAL
-1074 RVDALSGEI
+1074 RAEALSGEI
-1083 LRRIRATVE
+1083 LRQIRTAVE
-1092 GFGGPVPLRL
+1092 GFAGPVPLRL

-1107 RATTVVVEADEGLSV
+1107 RATAVVIEAGEGLTV
-1122 RPVPELVSAVE
+1122 RPVPELVSALE
-1133 KIAGPG
+1133 RIAGPG
-1139 SVAIKAGST
+1139 SVAIRVGAA

>member
-1 MPRADFVH
+1 MPRAEFVH

-24 LEKLV
+24 LDKLV
-29 RKAQE
+29 RKAKE
-34 FKMPALAVTDHGN
+34 CKMPALAVTDHGN

-64 PIIGCE
+64 PVVGCE

-80 RYPQDGQYEG
+80 RSPQDGQYEG
-90 ANHLTLLVRDRTGYK
+90 ANHLTLLVKDRRGYK

-124 IDKDLLAQYHEG
+124 IDKALLAEHHEG

-145 SEVCQLLAQGEEE
+145 SEVCRLLAQGEED
-158 KAVEVAAWHRDLF
+158 KAVEAAAWHRDLF
-171 GRENYFLEL
+171 GRDNYFLEL
-180 QFHGIEPQRAVNQ
+180 QDHGIEPQRAVNQ
-193 GLLRMAKRLEVPVV
+193 SLLRMAKTLGVAVV

-218 DHKAHDALICIQTG
+218 DHKAHDALLCIQTG
-232 KTVADRDRLRFASE
+232 KAVADRDRLRFTSD
-246 QFYFKSPRE
+246 QFYFKGPHE
-255 MADLFPELSEA
+255 MQAVFPDLPEA
-266 LLNTV
+266 LTNTLV
-271 AIAERCNLRL
+271 VAERCNLQL
-281 EFDKIHLPRYQAPPG
+281 EFDKIHVPRYQVPPG
-296 QTLDSYLAECSW
+296 QTLDSYLTECSR
-308 RGLHQRYGQIPD
+308 RGLHARYGGAIPE
-320 EAKDRLARELEVI
+320 EAEQRLAHELEVI
-333 KKIGF
+333 AKIGF

-348 IRFAKERGI
+348 IRFAKDRGI
-357 AVGPG
+357 SVGPG

-409 DRRDEVIGYVAQKYG
+409 DRRDEVIEYVAQKYG
-424 KDNVA
+424 KENVA

-438 AKAVIRDVGRALGM
+438 AKAVIRDVGRVVGL
-452 PYGEVDQVAKM
+452 PYGEVDRIAKL
-463 VPNVLNISL
+463 VPNILNITL
-472 DEAIA
+472 DDAIA
-477 QSPQLRDAVRS
+477 QSPPLKEAIRS
-488 RPEVNELWEIARSL
+488 RAELGELWEIARSL

-508 ASTHAAGVVISGEP
+508 ASTHAAGVVISGDP
-522 LIEYV
+522 LIEHV
-527 PLYRGT
+527 PLYRGA
-533 KGEITTQYAMGA
+533 KGEVTTQYAMGA
-545 IERIGLL
+545 IEKIGLL

-563 VIANTLKLL
+563 VIANTLKLIK
-572 NEARGAELQADQIPF
+572 ETRGIALQADQIPF
-587 DDAKTFQLLS
+587 DDPRTFLLLS

-639 EMIPDFINRR
+639 DMIPDFINRR
-649 HGRVKI
+649 HDRVKI
-655 NYDHPLMEKYLKET
+655 TYEHPLMEKHLRET
-669 YGVMVYQEQVMQIA
+669 YGVMVYQEQVMQMA
-683 SEMAGFTMGE
+683 GDMAGFTMGE

-714 KFVEGAVARH
+714 KFVAGAVGRG
-724 VPRAKGERIFDLMAQ
+724 VAKAKAEKIFDAMAQ

-756 AYQTAYLKANYPM
+756 AYQTGYLKANFPT

-792 CQQMGIEILPPD
+792 CRQMEIDILPPD

-810 TFRVVGDKIRFG
+810 TFRVVGEKIRFG

-838 NARLTGGKISS
+838 DARLAGGKLTS
-849 LHDFCERVDLRL
+849 LHDFCARVDLRL

-871 KCGAFDSLGYR
+871 KCGAFDSLGAR
-882 RSQLMAAVD
+882 RSQLMASLD
-891 QAMEAASVL
+891 QAMDAGSAA

-906 GQGSLLEMLEGGA
+906 GQAS
-919 GRAKTPR
+919 
-926 LLDMPEWS
+926 LLDMLGGDPAQAKTTHLADVPEWS
-934 HAQRLTAER
+934 HAQRLHAER
-943 EILGFYISGH
+943 EILGFYITGH
-953 PLSEYEALRKR
+953 PLSEYEAIRAR
-964 HATATTEELGSLRDK
+964 HATATTDELASLRDRQT
-979 EMVTLCGIITA
+979 VSLFGVVTA

-1006 LEDLRGSVESIAFP
+1006 VEDLRGSVEAIAFP
-1020 DLYRGR
+1020 DLYRSK
-1026 MLYLVKDNPV
+1026 MLFLVKDNPV
-1036 LVKGQVDIGE
+1036 LVKGQVDVGE
-1046 EAVKLLLTDV
+1046 DVAKLLLTDV
-1056 RPLSDLQ
+1056 QPLSDLQ
-1063 GEPEGEMEIAL
+1063 GQPEGELTIAV
-1074 RVDALSGEI
+1074 RPEALSGEV
-1083 LRRIRATVE
+1083 LRQIRTAAAH
-1092 GFGGPVPLRL
+1092 FKGPVPLRL

-1107 RATTVVVEADEGLSV
+1107 PATAVVIEAGEGVSV
-1122 RPVPELVSAVE
+1122 TPGPEFVAAVE

-1139 SVAIKAGST
+1139 SVVVMR

>member
-1 MPRADFVH
+1 MPRAGFVH

-29 RKAQE
+29 RKAKE
-34 FKMPALAVTDHGN
+34 FRMPALAVTDHGN

-80 RYPQDGQYEG
+80 RYPQDGHYEG
-90 ANHLTLLVRDRTGYK
+90 ANHLTLLVKDRIGYK

-124 IDKDLLAQYHEG
+124 IDKELLSQHHEG

-145 SEVCQLLAQGEEE
+145 SEVCGLLAEGDDE
-158 KAVEVAAWHRDLF
+158 KALEAAAWYRDLF
-171 GRENYFLEL
+171 GSENYFLEL
-180 QFHGIEPQRAVNQ
+180 QSHGIESQERVNR
-193 GLLRMAKRLEVPVV
+193 GLLQLAKKLGVPVV

-218 DHKAHDALICIQTG
+218 DHKAHDALLCIQTG
-232 KTVADRDRLRFASE
+232 TTVAERDRLRFSAE
-246 QFYFKSPRE
+246 QFYFKSPQE
-255 MADLFPELSEA
+255 MQALFPDIPEA
-266 LLNTV
+266 LSNTLV
-271 AIAERCNLRL
+271 IAERCNLQL
-281 EFDKIHLPRYQAPPG
+281 DFEKVHLPRYQAPPKH
-296 QTLDSYLAECSW
+296 TLESFLEEISC
-308 RGLHQRYGQIPD
+308 RGLTERYGEITE
-320 EAKDRLARELEVI
+320 EAKARLARELHVI
-333 KKIGF
+333 EKIGF

-357 AVGPG
+357 SVGPG
-362 RGSAAGSLVAYA
+362 RGSVAGSLVAYA

-409 DRRDEVIGYVAQKYG
+409 DRRDEVIEYVAQKYG
-424 KDNVA
+424 KENVA

-452 PYGEVDQVAKM
+452 TYGEVDRIAKM
-463 VPNVLNISL
+463 IPNVLNISL
-472 DEAIA
+472 DDALA
-477 QSPQLRDAVRS
+477 QSPPLREAIHAA
-488 RPEVNELWEIARSL
+488 PELRELWDIARSL

-508 ASTHAAGVVISGEP
+508 ASTHAAGVVISEEP
-522 LIEYV
+522 LIENV

-533 KGEITTQYAMGA
+533 RGEITTQYAMGA
-545 IERIGLL
+545 IEAIGLL

-572 NEARGAELQADQIPF
+572 KETRGIELREAQIPF
-587 DDAKTFQLLS
+587 DDERTFLLLS
-597 EARTSGV
+597 EAKTLGV
-604 FQLESAGMRDLLRRL
+604 FQLESSGMRDLLKRL

-655 NYDHPLMEKYLKET
+655 EYDHPLMEKYLKET

-701 GKKNPELMARQRE
+701 GKKNLDLMARQRE
-714 KFVEGAVARH
+714 KFIAGAVANR
-724 VPRAKGERIFDLMAQ
+724 VPKAKAEKIFDLMAQ

-756 AYQTAYLKANYPM
+756 AYQTAYLKTHYPV
-769 EFMAALLTSEMGDTD
+769 EFMAALLTSEMGNTD
-784 KTVKYIEE
+784 KTVRHIEE
-792 CQQMGIEILPPD
+792 CRQMGIEILPPD

-810 TFRVVGDKIRFG
+810 TFRVVEDKLRFG

-838 NARLTGGKISS
+838 NARLTGGKFTS

-871 KCGAFDSLGYR
+871 KCGAFDSLGSR
-882 RSQLMAAVD
+882 RSQLMASVD
-891 QAMEAASVL
+891 QAMEGASVVQ
-900 LRDRAK
+900 RDRAK
-906 GQGSLLEMLEGGA
+906 GQVSMLEMLGGA
-919 GRAKTPR
+919 ASHRTPAQ
-926 LLDMPEWS
+926 LHEMPEWS

-943 EILGFYISGH
+943 EILGFYITGH
-953 PLSEYEALRKR
+953 PLSEYEALVARY
-964 HATATTEELGSLRDK
+964 ATAASDELSSLRDK
-979 EMVTLCGIITA
+979 ETVSLCGIITA
-990 VKEIATKNGDR
+990 VKEISTKNGER

-1006 LEDLRGSVESIAFP
+1006 LEDLRGSVELIAFP
-1020 DLYRGR
+1020 DLYRSK
-1026 MLYLVKDNPV
+1026 MLYLIKDNPV
-1036 LVKGQVDIGE
+1036 LVRGQVDIGE
-1046 EAVKLLLTDV
+1046 DVAKLLLTDV
-1056 RPLSDLQ
+1056 QPLSDLQ
-1063 GEPEGEMEIAL
+1063 GKAEGGLEIAL
-1074 RVDALSGEI
+1074 RAEALSGEV
-1083 LRRIRATVE
+1083 LRQIHTAAANFR
-1092 GFGGPVPLRL
+1092 GDVPLRL
-1102 RLHLD
+1102 RLYVERD
-1107 RATTVVVEADEGLSV
+1107 RAIVIEAGEKLHVEPAAEFI
-1122 RPVPELVSAVE
+1122 AQVE
-1133 KIAGPG
+1133 SITGPG
-1139 SVAIKAGST
+1139 SVGKAL

>member
-1 MPRADFVH
+1 MRHAGFAH

-24 LEKLV
+24 VEKLV
-29 RKAQE
+29 QKAKE

-90 ANHLTLLVRDRTGYK
+90 ANHLTLLVKDRTGYK

-124 IDKDLLAQYHEG
+124 IDKELLSQHSEG

-145 SEVCQLLAQGEEE
+145 SEVCRLLAQKEAE
-158 KAVEVAAWHRDLF
+158 KALEVAAWHRDLF

-180 QFHGIEPQRAVNQ
+180 QFHGIENQREVNRDLLQMTKKLGVAV
-193 GLLRMAKRLEVPVV
+193 A

-218 DHKAHDALICIQTG
+218 DHKAHDVLLCIQTG
-232 KTVADRDRLRFASE
+232 KVVADSDRMRFSSD
-246 QFYFKSPRE
+246 QFYFKSPQE
-255 MADLFPELSEA
+255 MQGLFHEIPEVLV
-266 LLNTV
+266 NTL
-271 AIAERCNLRL
+271 AIAERCNLQM
-281 EFDKIHLPRYQAPPG
+281 EFDKVYLPPYEVPQG
-296 QTLDSYLAECSW
+296 HTLDSYLAECSW
-308 RGLHQRYGQIPD
+308 RGLRERYGEFTP
-320 EAKDRLARELEVI
+320 EAKDRLARELQVI
-333 KKIGF
+333 EKMGF

-348 IRFAKERGI
+348 IRFARERGI
-357 AVGPG
+357 SVGPG

-409 DRRDEVIGYVAQKYG
+409 DRRDEVIEYVAQRYG
-424 KDNVA
+424 KENVA

-452 PYGEVDQVAKM
+452 PYGEVDKIAKV
-463 VPNVLNISL
+463 VPNILNITL
-472 DEAIA
+472 DEAIT
-477 QSPQLRDAVRS
+477 QSPPLREAVRS
-488 RPEVNELWEIARSL
+488 RPEVDDLWQVARSL

-522 LIEYV
+522 LIEHV

-533 KGEITTQYAMGA
+533 KGEVTTQYAMGT
-545 IERIGLL
+545 IEKIGLL

-563 VIANTLKLL
+563 VITNTLKLL
-572 NEARGAELQADQIPF
+572 RETQGVELRSDQIPF
-587 DDAKTFQLLS
+587 NDPKTFQLLS
-597 EARTSGV
+597 EMKTSGV

-619 RPERLE
+619 KPERLE

-639 EMIPDFINRR
+639 EMISDFINRR

-655 NYDHPLMEKYLKET
+655 TYAHPLMEKYLKET
-669 YGVMVYQEQVMQIA
+669 YGIMVYQEQVMQIA
-683 SEMAGFTMGE
+683 SEVAGFTMGE

-701 GKKNPELMARQRE
+701 GKKNLELMARQRE
-714 KFVEGAVARH
+714 KFVAGAVARD
-724 VPRAKGERIFDLMAQ
+724 VPKAKAEKIFDLMAH

-756 AYQTAYLKANYPM
+756 AYQTAYLKANYPV

-792 CQQMGIEILPPD
+792 CRQIGIEILPPD

-828 LGETAIQSIL
+828 LGETAFQSIL
-838 NARLTGGKISS
+838 NARLTSGKFTS
-849 LHDFCERVDLRL
+849 LRDFCERVDLRL

-882 RSQLMAAVD
+882 RSQLMATVD
-891 QAMEAASVL
+891 QAMEAASAV

-906 GQGSLLEMLEGGA
+906 GQCSLLDVLGGGVSPA
-919 GRAKTPR
+919 EASDVP
-926 LLDMPEWS
+926 DIPEWP

-943 EILGFYISGH
+943 EILGFYVTGH
-953 PLSEYEALRKR
+953 PLAEYEALRKR
-964 HATATTEELGSLRDK
+964 HATATTDELSSMRDK
-979 EMVTLCGIITA
+979 QTVSLCGIITA
-990 VKEIATKNGDR
+990 VKEISTKNGDR

-1006 LEDLRGSVESIAFP
+1006 LEDLRGSVEMIAFP
-1020 DLYRGR
+1020 DLYKAK
-1026 MLYLVKDNPV
+1026 MLYLVKDTPV

-1046 EAVKLLLTDV
+1046 EVVKLLLTDV
-1056 RPLSDLQ
+1056 QPLSDLQ
-1063 GEPEGEMEIAL
+1063 GEPTGEVEILL
-1074 RVDALSGEI
+1074 REEALSGEV
-1083 LRRIRATVE
+1083 LRQIRSAAANFKGT
-1092 GFGGPVPLRL
+1092 VPLRL

-1107 RATTVVVEADEGLSV
+1107 RERAVVIEAEEGLQV
-1122 RPVPELVSAVE
+1122 RPVAELISQVE

-1139 SVAIKAGST
+1139 SVAVTR

>member
-1 MPRADFVH
+1 MPHAGFVH

-24 LEKLV
+24 LERLV
-29 RKAQE
+29 QKAKG
-34 FKMPALAVTDHGN
+34 FKMPALAITDHGN

-59 KEGIK
+59 REGIK

-80 RYPQDGQYEG
+80 RHPQDGHYEG
-90 ANHLTLLVRDRTGYK
+90 ANHLTLLVKDRTGYK

-124 IDKDLLAQYHEG
+124 IDKELLSRHSEG

-145 SEVCQLLAQGEEE
+145 SEVCRLLTQKEKE
-158 KAVEVAAWHRDLF
+158 KALEAAAWHRDLF

-180 QFHGIEPQRAVNQ
+180 QFHGVENQREVNQ
-193 GLLRMAKRLEVPVV
+193 SLLEMAKELGLSLV
-207 ATNDVHYLNAG
+207 ATNDVHYLNPD
-218 DHKAHDALICIQTG
+218 DHKAHDVLLCIQTG
-232 KTVADRDRLRFASE
+232 KAVSDQDRMRFSSD
-246 QFYFKSPRE
+246 QFYLKSPQE
-255 MADLFPELSEA
+255 MQDLFQEIPEA
-266 LLNTV
+266 LVNTLAV
-271 AIAERCNLRL
+271 AERCNLQL
-281 EFDKIHLPRYQAPPG
+281 EFDKIHLPRYQVPEG
-296 QTLDSYLAECSW
+296 HTLDSYLAECSW
-308 RGLHQRYGQIPD
+308 RGLKQRYGEPP
-320 EAKDRLARELEVI
+320 EETKSRLAGELKVI
-333 KKIGF
+333 EKMGF

-357 AVGPG
+357 SVGPG

-391 FLNPERISPPDM
+391 FMNPERISPPDM

-409 DRRDEVIGYVAQKYG
+409 DRRDEVIEYVAQKYG

-452 PYGEVDQVAKM
+452 PYGDVDRIAKM
-463 VPNVLNISL
+463 VPNILNVTL
-472 DEAIA
+472 DDAIA
-477 QSPQLRDAVRS
+477 QSTPLKEAVHSRS
-488 RPEVNELWEIARSL
+488 ELNTLWHVARSL

-522 LIEYV
+522 LIEHV

-545 IERIGLL
+545 IEKIGLL

-572 NEARGAELQADQIPF
+572 KETRAVELQADQITF
-587 DDAKTFQLLS
+587 DDPKTFQLLS
-597 EARTSGV
+597 EAKTSGV
-604 FQLESAGMRDLLRRL
+604 FQLESAGMRDLLKRL

-655 NYDHPLMEKYLKET
+655 SYVHPLMEKYLKET
-669 YGVMVYQEQVMQIA
+669 YGIMVYQEQVMQIA
-683 SEMAGFTMGE
+683 SDMAGFTMGE

-701 GKKNPELMARQRE
+701 GKKNLDLMAQQRE
-714 KFVEGAVARH
+714 KFVAGAVNRH
-724 VPRAKGERIFDLMAQ
+724 VPKDKAEKIFDLMAH

-756 AYQTAYLKANYPM
+756 AYQTAYLKANYPV
-769 EFMAALLTSEMGDTD
+769 EFMAALLTSEMGNTD
-784 KTVKYIEE
+784 KTVRYIEE
-792 CQQMGIEILPPD
+792 CRQMGVEILPPD
-804 VNESGS
+804 VNESPS
-810 TFRVVGDKIRFG
+810 TFGVVKGKIRFG

-838 NARLTGGKISS
+838 NARLSGGKFTSV
-849 LHDFCERVDLRL
+849 HDFCERVDLRL

-882 RSQLMAAVD
+882 RSQLMATVD
-891 QAMEAASVL
+891 QAMEAASAV
-900 LRDRAK
+900 LRDRTK
-906 GQGSLLEMLEGGA
+906 GQASLLDVLGGGA
-919 GRAKTPR
+919 WQAGTPEVP
-926 LLDMPEWS
+926 DISEWS
-934 HAQRLTAER
+934 HTQRLAAER
-943 EILGFYISGH
+943 EILGFYLTGH
-953 PLSEYEALRKR
+953 PLSEYEALRTR
-964 HATATTEELGSLRDK
+964 YATVTSDELSSLKDK
-979 EMVTLCGIITA
+979 QTASLCGIIAA
-990 VKEIATKNGDR
+990 VKEISTKNGDR

-1006 LEDLRGSVESIAFP
+1006 LEDLQGSVELIAFP
-1020 DLYRGR
+1020 DLYRSK
-1026 MLYLVKDNPV
+1026 MLDLVKENPV
-1036 LVKGQVDIGE
+1036 LVRGQVDIGE
-1046 EAVKLLLTDV
+1046 EVVKLLLTDV
-1056 RPLSDLQ
+1056 QPLSSLQ
-1063 GEPEGEMEIAL
+1063 GRPAAELEISLRDEALTGEVL
-1074 RVDALSGEI
+1074 RQ
-1083 LRRIRATVE
+1083 IRSTATDFR
-1092 GFGGPVPLRL
+1092 GSLPLRL
-1102 RLHLD
+1102 RLQLDSGTVVLIEAGEGLHLD
-1107 RATTVVVEADEGLSV
+1107 R
-1122 RPVPELVSAVE
+1122 VPEFIAQVE
-1133 KIAGPG
+1133 KIVGPG
-1139 SVAIKAGST
+1139 SVGLIS

>member
-124 IDKDLLAQYHEG
+124 IDKELLAKYHEG

-145 SEVCQLLAQGEEE
+145 SEVCQLLAHGEEE
-158 KAVEVAAWHRDLF
+158 KACEVAAWHRDLF

-218 DHKAHDALICIQTG
+218 DHKAHDALVCIQTG
-232 KTVADRDRLRFASE
+232 KTVADRDRLRFASD

-271 AIAERCNLRL
+271 AIAERCNLQL
-281 EFDKIHLPRYQAPPG
+281 DFDRIHLPRYQAPPG
-296 QTLDSYLAECSW
+296 HTLDSYLAECSW
-308 RGLHQRYGQIPD
+308 RGLNQRYGQISE
-320 EAKDRLARELEVI
+320 EAKGRLARELEVVE
-333 KKIGF
+333 KIGF

-357 AVGPG
+357 SVGPG

-409 DRRDEVIGYVAQKYG
+409 DRREEVIGYVAQKYG
-424 KDNVA
+424 KENVA

-452 PYGEVDQVAKM
+452 PYGEVDQIAKM

-477 QSPQLRDAVRS
+477 QSPPLREAVRS
-488 RPEVNELWEIARSL
+488 RPEVNGLWEIARSL

-522 LIEYV
+522 LIEHV

-545 IERIGLL
+545 IEKIGLL

-563 VIANTLKLL
+563 VISNTLKLL
-572 NEARGAELQADQIPF
+572 KETRAVELQADQIPF

-669 YGVMVYQEQVMQIA
+669 YGVMVYQEQVMQIG

-714 KFVEGAVARH
+714 KFVERTVTRH
-724 VPRAKGERIFDLMAQ
+724 VPRAKAERIFDLMAQ

-769 EFMAALLTSEMGDTD
+769 EFMAALCTSEMGDTD

-792 CQQMGIEILPPD
+792 CRQMGIEILPPD

-838 NARLTGGKISS
+838 NARLTGGKFSS
-849 LHDFCERVDLRL
+849 LHEFCERVDHRL

-906 GQGSLLEMLEGGA
+906 GQVSLLEMLEGGA
-919 GRAKTPR
+919 GRAKTPQ
-926 LLDMPEWS
+926 LHDMPEWS

-943 EILGFYISGH
+943 EIIGFYITGH

-979 EMVTLCGIITA
+979 EMVTLCAIITA
-990 VKEIATKNGDR
+990 VKEIATKSGDR

-1006 LEDLRGSVESIAFP
+1006 LEDLQGSVESIAFP

-1026 MLYLVKDNPV
+1026 MLYFVKDNPV

-1056 RPLSDLQ
+1056 QPLSDLQ
-1063 GEPEGEMEIAL
+1063 GEPEGEMEITL
-1074 RVDALSGEI
+1074 RAEALSGEI
-1083 LRRIRATVE
+1083 LRQIRTTVE
-1092 GFGGPVPLRL
+1092 DFRGPVPLRI

-1107 RATTVVVEADEGLSV
+1107 RATAVVVEAGEGLSV

-1139 SVAIKAGST
+1139 SVAIKVGSA

>member
-1 MPRADFVH
+1 MPHAGFVH

-29 RKAQE
+29 EKAKE
-34 FKMPALAVTDHGN
+34 FRMPALALTDHGN

-54 YRLAQ
+54 YHLA
-59 KEGIK
+59 KKAGIK

-80 RYPQDGQYEG
+80 RYPQDGHYEG
-90 ANHLTLLVRDRTGYK
+90 ANHLTLLVKDRTGYK
-105 NLIKLVTAGYLEGF
+105 NLIKLATAGYLEGF
-119 YYKPR
+119 YYRPR
-124 IDKDLLAQYHEG
+124 IDKELLSLHHEG
-136 LLALSGCLN
+136 LVALSGCLN
-145 SEVCQLLAQGEEE
+145 SEVCRLLAQKEEG
-158 KAVEVAAWHRDLF
+158 KALDVAAWYRDLF
-171 GRENYFLEL
+171 GRQNYFLEL
-180 QFHGIEPQRAVNQ
+180 QSHGIEAQHEVNRS
-193 GLLRMAKRLEVPVV
+193 LLKMAKTLGTSLV

-218 DHKAHDALICIQTG
+218 DDKAHDALVCIQTG
-232 KTVADRDRLRFASE
+232 KTVADRERMRFSSN
-246 QFYFKSPRE
+246 QFYLKSPQE
-255 MADLFPELSEA
+255 MQELFAEIPEA
-266 LLNTV
+266 LINTV
-271 AIAERCNLRL
+271 AIAERCNLQL
-281 EFDKIHLPRYQAPPG
+281 DFNKIHLPHYQVPPG
-296 QTLDSYLAECSW
+296 YTLDTYLAECSW
-308 RGLHQRYGQIPD
+308 RGLKERYSEITE
-320 EAKDRLARELEVI
+320 EARCRLAGELQVI
-333 KKIGF
+333 ENMGF

-391 FLNPERISPPDM
+391 FMNPERISPPDM

-424 KDNVA
+424 KENVA

-452 PYGEVDQVAKM
+452 PYGEVDRIAKM
-463 VPNVLNISL
+463 VPSILNVSL
-472 DEAIA
+472 GEAIV
-477 QSPQLRDAVRS
+477 QSPPLREAVGS
-488 RPEVNELWEIARSL
+488 QPELKELWEIARSL

-522 LIEYV
+522 LIEHV

-545 IERIGLL
+545 IEKIGLL

-572 NEARGAELQADQIPF
+572 KDTRGIELHADHIPL
-587 DDAKTFQLLS
+587 DDPKTFQLLS
-597 EARTSGV
+597 EAKTSGV
-604 FQLESAGMRDLLRRL
+604 FQLESGGMRDLLKRL

-655 NYDHPLMEKYLKET
+655 SYDHPLMEKFLHET

-714 KFVEGAVARH
+714 KFLAGAAARH
-724 VPRAKGERIFDLMAQ
+724 IPKAKAEKIFDLMAQ

-750 AAYAVV
+750 AAYAMV
-756 AYQTAYLKANYPM
+756 AYQTAYLKANYPVD
-769 EFMAALLTSEMGDTD
+769 FMAALLTSEMGNTD
-784 KTVKYIEE
+784 KTVAHIEE
-792 CQQMGIEILPPD
+792 CRQMGIEILPPD

-810 TFRVVGDKIRFG
+810 TFRVVEDKIRFG

-838 NARLTGGKISS
+838 NARLTAGRFTS

-871 KCGAFDSLGYR
+871 KCGAFDSLGWR
-882 RSQLMAAVD
+882 RSQMMSMVD
-891 QAMEAASVL
+891 QAMEAASAAH
-900 LRDRAK
+900 RDRAR
-906 GQGSLLEMLEGGA
+906 GQVSLLDVLGGGVA
-919 GRAKTPR
+919 QAATPQIP
-926 LLDMPEWS
+926 DIPEWP

-943 EILGFYISGH
+943 EMLGFYVTGH
-953 PLSEYEALRKR
+953 PLSEYETLAKQY
-964 HATATTEELGSLRDK
+964 ATATTDGLSSLRDK
-979 EMVTLCGIITA
+979 ETVTLCGVVTA
-990 VKEIATKNGDR
+990 VKEISTKNGDR

-1006 LEDLRGSVESIAFP
+1006 LEDLRGAVEMIAFP
-1020 DLYRGR
+1020 DLYRNK

-1036 LVKGQVDIGE
+1036 LVKGQVDVGE
-1046 EAVKLLLTDV
+1046 EAVKLLLSDV
-1056 RPLSDLQ
+1056 QPFDDLQ
-1063 GEPEGEMEIAL
+1063 EKPAAELEIAL
-1074 RVDALSGEI
+1074 RSEALSMEI
-1083 LRRIRATVE
+1083 LRQIRSTAAN
-1092 GFGGPVPLRL
+1092 FKGPVPLRL
-1102 RLHLD
+1102 CLHID
-1107 RATTVVVEADEGLSV
+1107 RETTVVIEASESLHV
-1122 RPVPELVSAVE
+1122 MPVPAFLSQVE
-1133 KIAGPG
+1133 SIVGPG
-1139 SVAIKAGST
+1139 SVVVTK

>member
-1 MPRADFVH
+1 MPRAGFVH

-29 RKAQE
+29 RKAKE
-34 FKMPALAVTDHGN
+34 FRMPALAVTDHGN

-90 ANHLTLLVRDRTGYK
+90 ANHLTLLVKDRIGYK

-124 IDKDLLAQYHEG
+124 VDRELLSQHHEG

-145 SEVCQLLAQGEEE
+145 SEVCALLAQGDDERALE
-158 KAVEVAAWHRDLF
+158 AAAWHRDLF
-171 GRENYFLEL
+171 GPENYFLEL
-180 QFHGIEPQRAVNQ
+180 QSHGIESQQRVNR
-193 GLLRMAKRLEVPVV
+193 GLLQLAKKLGVPVV

-218 DHKAHDALICIQTG
+218 DHKAHDVLLCIQTG
-232 KTVADRDRLRFASE
+232 TTVAEQDRLRFSAE
-246 QFYFKSPRE
+246 QFYFKSPQE
-255 MADLFPELSEA
+255 MQSLFPEIPEA
-266 LLNTV
+266 VSNTLV
-271 AIAERCNLRL
+271 IAERCNLQL
-281 EFDKIHLPRYQAPPG
+281 EFEKVHLPRYQAPP
-296 QTLDSYLAECSW
+296 QHTLESYLGEISW
-308 RGLHQRYGQIPD
+308 RGLTERYGKITE
-320 EAKDRLARELEVI
+320 EAKARLARELHVI
-333 KKIGF
+333 EKIGF

-357 AVGPG
+357 SVGPG
-362 RGSAAGSLVAYA
+362 RGSVAGSLVAYS

-409 DRRDEVIGYVAQKYG
+409 DRRDEVIEYVAQKYG
-424 KDNVA
+424 KENVA

-452 PYGEVDQVAKM
+452 TYGEVDRIAKM
-463 VPNVLNISL
+463 IPNILNISL
-472 DEAIA
+472 DDALTQSPPLREAIHA
-477 QSPQLRDAVRS
+477 VPELR
-488 RPEVNELWEIARSL
+488 ELWETARSL

-508 ASTHAAGVVISGEP
+508 ASTHAAGVVISEEP
-522 LIEYV
+522 LIEHV

-545 IERIGLL
+545 IEAIGLL

-572 NEARGAELQADQIPF
+572 KETRGIEVRETQIPF
-587 DDAKTFQLLS
+587 DDQRTFQLLS
-597 EARTSGV
+597 EAKTLGV
-604 FQLESAGMRDLLRRL
+604 FQLESSGMRDLLKRL
-619 RPERLE
+619 KPERLE

-649 HGRVKI
+649 HDRVKI
-655 NYDHPLMEKYLKET
+655 EYDHPLMEKYLEET

-701 GKKNPELMARQRE
+701 GKKNLDLMGRQRE
-714 KFVEGAVARH
+714 KFVAGAVANR
-724 VPRAKGERIFDLMAQ
+724 VPKAKAEKIFDLMAQ

-756 AYQTAYLKANYPM
+756 AYQTAYLKANYPV
-769 EFMAALLTSEMGDTD
+769 EFMAALLTSEMGNTD
-784 KTVKYIEE
+784 KTVRHIEE
-792 CQQMGIEILPPD
+792 CRQMGIEILPPD

-810 TFRVVGDKIRFG
+810 TFRVVEDKLRFG

-838 NARLTGGKISS
+838 NARLTGGKFSS

-871 KCGAFDSLGYR
+871 KCGAFDSLGFR
-882 RSQLMAAVD
+882 RSQLMASVD
-891 QAMEAASVL
+891 LAMEAASAVH
-900 LRDRAK
+900 RDRAM
-906 GQGSLLEMLEGGA
+906 GQVSLLEMLGGA
-919 GRAKTPR
+919 ASHRTPAQ
-926 LLDMPEWS
+926 LHEMPEWS

-943 EILGFYISGH
+943 EILGFYITGH
-953 PLSEYEALRKR
+953 PLSEYEALVARY
-964 HATATTEELGSLRDK
+964 ATATSDELPSLRDR
-979 EMVTLCGIITA
+979 ETVSLCGIITA
-990 VKEIATKNGDR
+990 VKEISTKNGER

-1006 LEDLRGSVESIAFP
+1006 LEDLRGSVELIAFP
-1020 DLYRGR
+1020 DLYRSK
-1026 MLYLVKDNPV
+1026 MLYLIKDNPV
-1036 LVKGQVDIGE
+1036 LVRGYVDIGE
-1046 EAVKLLLTDV
+1046 DVVKLLLTDV
-1056 RPLSDLQ
+1056 QPLSDLQ
-1063 GEPEGEMEIAL
+1063 GKAEGGLEIAL
-1074 RVDALSGEI
+1074 RAEALSEEV
-1083 LRRIRATVE
+1083 LRQIHTAAANFR
-1092 GFGGPVPLRL
+1092 GDVPLRL
-1102 RLHLD
+1102 RLYVDRD
-1107 RATTVVVEADEGLSV
+1107 RAIVIEAGERLHVKPAAEFIAQVEN
-1122 RPVPELVSAVE
+1122 
-1133 KIAGPG
+1133 ITGPG
-1139 SVAIKAGST
+1139 SVGTTL